1 MERRASMDVQRVTL
15 DMPVELNE
23 AVNAAVK
30 RTSLSKAQY
39 MRMALEVMN
48 MISGQKDATLV
59 IKKGEKESQILIPGV
74 LAQ

>member
-1 MERRASMDVQRVTL
+1 MEVQRVTL

-23 AVNAAVK
+23 AVNHAVE

-48 MISGQKDATLV
+48 MIANQKDAKLV
-59 IKKGEKESQILIPGV
+59 IKRGGEESQILIPGV
-74 LAQ
+74 LTSS

>member
-1 MERRASMDVQRVTL
+1 MDVQRVTL

-48 MISGQKDATLV
+48 MISSQKDATLV

>member
-1 MERRASMDVQRVTL
+1 MDVQRVTL

>member
-1 MERRASMDVQRVTL
+1 MDVQRVTL

-48 MISGQKDATLV
+48 MISGQKDARLV
-59 IKKGEKESQILIPGV
+59 IKKGETESQILIPGV

>member
-1 MERRASMDVQRVTL
+1 MDVQRVTL

-30 RTSLSKAQY
+30 RTALSKAQY

-48 MISGQKDATLV
+48 MISSQKDAKLI
-59 IKKGEKESQILIPGV
+59 IKKGTDESQILIPGV
-74 LAQ
+74 LVAH